1 MGWQPNLANYNALT
15 SFPRSPPPTTNASA
29 AGSALRSS
37 QDRDRADR
45 TQAAF
50 KKVNSELKRLKS
62 QFSKAKRENEILK
75 QVKDT
80 LSKRLQ
86 VEEQRTKELQR
97 ESQRS
102 RKDSA
107 STSQYESE
115 IRELRTKLAIAEAE
129 REAAQ
134 SLANLRVRHERM
146 YFLSDDEETELC
158 FRWVLLYWYWSAAE
172 KLQICKEQASANAAR
187 WLRSLRRAPGFPASG
202 AFSLGDV
209 SDLLLGRREDRPDG
223 DGRGG
228 AGSERQATDGRTSFT
243 LHDLITAECSL
254 RSLHESE
261 LDRKVH
267 TALAERTR
275 AQILPTIRDL
285 GNPLAA
291 VSLDSISMDSG
302 LDSAVCFTY
311 DYVCYLQVTRMWLAY
326 VWGKARE
333 KKVEPHLSAQRH
345 ELWRKRAGGELTSR
359 CASDVREATK
369 ELGALQV
376 EAQIRGARATALLL
390 QPTKESGRAE

>member
-1 MGWQPNLANYNALT
+1 M
-15 SFPRSPPPTTNASA
+15 
-29 AGSALRSS
+29 
-37 QDRDRADR
+37 
-45 TQAAF
+45 
-50 KKVNSELKRLKS
+50 NSELKRLKS